1 MRFVF
6 AILMFLGWFGP
17 AAANDS
23 MAEIAIG
30 GLTLKET
37 DAISLDSEDLYISKD
52 EVRVNYSFTNTT
64 DKDVEALVAFPLPDQ
79 VYDENGEGYFHDMKK
94 ELAFQTTVE
103 GASVNY
109 DVVEQAFAEGGDI
122 TKRVMVLGLPLNASD
137 DAQGF
142 SAKVAALPETERKAL
157 LDEGLIH
164 DQGGDGQPFYAST
177 WSLRMTVTR
186 KQIFPAG
193 KSISVQHR
201 YKPIAGGSVGGALNP
216 EFRQEDW
223 SKEHGK
229 KFCIEDSWYAAFDK
243 TLAGKANVEVGAPYT
258 EWWVGYVLSSGANWK
273 GPIKDFRLVVDK
285 GQPENLVSFCAEGVK
300 KISPT
305 QFEVKK
311 TDFEP
316 KDDLN
321 ILIVEWY
328 QPGQEQ

>member
-1 MRFVF
+1 MRFVI
-6 AILMFLGWFGP
+6 AILIFFGWFGP
-17 AAANDS
+17 ALANDS

-30 GLTLKET
+30 GLSLKET

-52 EVRVNYSFTNTT
+52 EVRVDYSFTNTT
-64 DKDVEALVAFPLPDQ
+64 DKDAEALVAFPLPDQ

-94 ELAFQTTVE
+94 ELEFKTLIDGQPVT
-103 GASVNY
+103 Y
-109 DVVEQAFAEGGDI
+109 DIIEQALQEGVDI
-122 TKRVMVLGLPLNASD
+122 TQRIAGLGLPLNASD

-142 SAKVAALPETERKAL
+142 SAKVAALPEADLKAL
-157 LDEGLIH
+157 LDDGLIQ

-177 WSLRMTVTR
+177 WSLRTAVTR
-186 KQIFPAG
+186 SQVFPAG
-193 KSISVQHR
+193 KTVSVQHR

-216 EFRQEDW
+216 EFRKEDW
-223 SKEHGK
+223 SREHGK

-243 TLAGKANVEVGAPYT
+243 ALAAKANVEVGAPYT
-258 EWWVGYVLSSGANWK
+258 EWWIGYVLSSGANWK
-273 GPIKDFRLVVDK
+273 GPIKEFRLVVDK
-285 GQPENLVSFCAEGVK
+285 GKPDNLVSFCAEGVK

-311 TDFEP
+311 VNFEP
-316 KDDLN
+316 REDLN

>member
-1 MRFVF
+1 MRFVI
-6 AILMFLGWFGP
+6 AILMFLGWFVP

-52 EVRVNYSFTNTT
+52 EVRVNYSFTNAT
-64 DKDVEALVAFPLPDQ
+64 DKDVETLVAFPLPDQ

-94 ELAFQTTVE
+94 ELEFQTRVDGVPIT
-103 GASVNY
+103 Y
-109 DVVEQAFAEGGDI
+109 DIIEQALQEGVDI
-122 TKRVMVLGLPLNASD
+122 TQRITTLGLPLNASD

-142 SAKVAALPETERKAL
+142 SAKVATLPETELKSL

-164 DQGGDGQPFYAST
+164 NQGGDGPPFYAST
-177 WSLRMTVTR
+177 WSLRATVTR

-193 KSISVQHR
+193 KTISVEHR

-216 EFRQEDW
+216 EFRKEDW
-223 SKEHGK
+223 SREHGK

-243 TLAGKANVEVGAPYT
+243 ALAGKANVEVGAPYT
-258 EWWVGYVLSSGANWK
+258 EWWIGYVLSSGANWK

-285 GQPENLVSFCAEGVK
+285 GNADNLVSFCAEGVK

-316 KDDLN
+316 RDDLN

-328 QPGQEQ
+328 QPGQE